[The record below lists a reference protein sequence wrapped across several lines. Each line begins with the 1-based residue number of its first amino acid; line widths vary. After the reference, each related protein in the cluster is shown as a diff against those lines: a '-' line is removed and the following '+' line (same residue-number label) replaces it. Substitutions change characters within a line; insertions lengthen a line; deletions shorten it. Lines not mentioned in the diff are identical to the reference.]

1 MFQSTLDQESL
12 FTWSNEGWANLK
24 KQLDNGEDI
33 ITVTLPGRKNTR
45 FTTSLFTFF
54 GGDALE
60 ALQIYIEKTRGQGPG
75 PIFLNQFKTRMEKKS
90 IKDYW
95 LRQLRDLGKCV
106 VCGSQER
113 VEAAHMMHPP
123 SDYLL
128 SRSCEGA
135 EQFEREMAPFYRP
148 ENMVLLC
155 RRHHMIQDQ
164 LHLFQEF
171 GGEKDPKR
179 AAELVAKALRDAGV
193 TLQEA
198 MSRSWKRVSGVITE
212 HMLAIY
218 GPGWLKFLRELERA
232 REEHGSPSLG
242 SER

>member
-1 MFQSTLDQESL
+1 MGDRTE
-12 FTWSNEGWANLK
+12 ELK
-24 KQLDNGEDI
+24 SKSVL
-33 ITVTLPGRKNTR
+33 RR
-45 FTTSLFTFF
+45 
-54 GGDALE
+54 
-60 ALQIYIEKTRGQGPG
+60 LQKRARDHV
-75 PIFLNQFKTRMEKKS
+75 FN
-90 IKDYW
+90 
-95 LRQLRDLGKCV
+95 RDLGKCV

-171 GGEKDPKR
+171 GGEKDPKK